1 MKVANDRKAWW
12 AWRGQRLFVGLE
24 VLLKKDM
31 IRKGKER
38 KQRKPRK

>member
-1 MKVANDRKAWW
+1 MIGRPGGLGG
-12 AWRGQRLFVGLE
+12 RQRLFVGLE
-24 VLLKKDM
+24 VLLKTDM